1 MNDEWRLEIK
11 IGDASRATE
20 LVGLL
25 GEPELQHDLSGDFHD
40 RVIVSRDDD
49 VVFLYAGSREQIDG
63 AGTLL
68 DSIAAEKSWGMHPS
82 LRRWHPAAG
91 DWEDPDRAEPADPDA
106 ATAERD
112 RLMEAERHD
121 AAASGSPEFE
131 VRVDLPSRHE
141 AVRFAEQLRDE
152 GLPVVHRWKFVLAGA
167 ATEDDAKALAER
179 LRAEAPED
187 SEVTVEGTW
196 SEANREMPSNPFA
209 VLGGLGV

>member
-20 LVGLL
+20 LVGML
-25 GEPELQHDLSGDFHD
+25 GEPELAHDLSGDFHD

-63 AGTLL
+63 ARTLL
-68 DSIAAEKSWGMHPS
+68 DSIAAEKSWGLHPS
-82 LRRWHPAAG
+82 LKHWHPAAE
-91 DWEDPDRAEPADPDA
+91 DWEDPDRAEPADPA
-106 ATAERD
+106 AAKAEHD
-112 RLMEAERHD
+112 RLMDAERQE
-121 AAASGSPEFE
+121 AAATGEPEFE
-131 VRVDLPSRHE
+131 VRVDFPSRHE
-141 AVRFAEQLRDE
+141 AVAFAKQLREE
-152 GLPVVHRWKFVLAGA
+152 GLPLVHRWKFVLVGA
-167 ATEDDAKALAER
+167 ATEDDANALAER
-179 LRAEAPED
+179 LRSEAPAD